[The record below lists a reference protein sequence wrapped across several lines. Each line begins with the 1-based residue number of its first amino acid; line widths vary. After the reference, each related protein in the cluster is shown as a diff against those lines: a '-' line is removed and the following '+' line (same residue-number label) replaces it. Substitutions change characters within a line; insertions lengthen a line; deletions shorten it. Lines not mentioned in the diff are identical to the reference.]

1 MLSSLPSPLIT
12 KISPAYHDNM
22 MEFTEIVAMCF
33 MPDPVKHDVRHN
45 VETRSRL
52 ISTPACR
59 LDPQKYAAVKAKFEN

>member
-33 MPDPVKHDVRHN
+33 MPDLVKHEVCHH
-45 VETRSRL
+45 VEARSPPIL
-52 ISTPACR
+52 TPACG
-59 LDPQKYAAVKAKFEN
+59 LDPQKYAVMKAEFEI